1 MGLGINIKGELST
14 PIQFSTIQDC
24 VTNNVSGLFKNF
36 LSFTDS
42 ENAFYMTL
50 HPCEETVS
58 FEYVNDNLICSAKT
72 NSVGPGYHAYLVELV
87 EKIGKDL
94 QIQWTWDLEEGEEYY
109 ADETDY
115 YSHRDFKQL
124 QFEMLK
130 WLKALAK
137 SFTEEGTNDRCMFTM
152 PLGYPGMKRDYFGL
166 SPMGI
171 WTRES
176 FKKIAE
182 SDVDELE
189 WAGQAFF
196 IWWNKRDDDQFYKKT
211 GIALLNVEC
220 PWHYPADDREKKL
233 FSNIDNCFEL
243 AKQLNPMIDLPFTD
257 WATVRNFLNEEDADI
272 PETDFGFK
280 KHLMTF
286 ALPGK
291 WMIDLPGNLYYTV
304 DENTEVYYDHDRNVR
319 SICYTR
325 NDGKTDQE
333 YADDFFKTKDNAGAE
348 FLASSTDIAG
358 KAVVYYKMDKEVEQE
373 YWILQG
379 VRVKGKKFVFS
390 TICYPSEDFKQ
401 WAIDTWNSI
410 RR

>member
-1 MGLGINIKGELST
+1 MGLGIHIKAEINKR
-14 PIQFSTIQDC
+14 PQFSKIQRSI
-24 VTNNVSGLFKNF
+24 TENTSGLFTDF

-42 ENAFYMTL
+42 ETSLYVTL

-58 FEYVNDNLICSAKT
+58 FEYANDSLICSAKT

-87 EKIGKDL
+87 EKIGMDL
-94 QIQWTWDLEEGEEYY
+94 HIQWTWNLEEGEEYY
-109 ADETDY
+109 LDETDY
-115 YSHRDFKQL
+115 YRHRDFKQL

-137 SFTEEGTNDRCMFTM
+137 SFTEEGKNEQCMFTM
-152 PLGYPGMKRDYFGL
+152 PLGYPRMKRNYFAV
-166 SPMGI
+166 SPLGI

-182 SDVDELE
+182 SEVHDLE

-196 IWWNKRDDDQFYKKT
+196 IWWNKKDDAQLYKKT

-220 PWHYPADDREKKL
+220 PWHYPADDKEKKL
-233 FSNIDNCFEL
+233 LSNIDSCFEI
-243 AKQLNPMIDLPFTD
+243 AKKLDPEIDLPFTD
-257 WATVRNFLNEEDADI
+257 WGTVRNFLNEEDADI
-272 PETDFGFK
+272 PETEFGYK
-280 KHLMTF
+280 KGLMAF
-286 ALPGK
+286 DLPGK
-291 WMIDLPGNLYYTV
+291 WLIDLPGNFYYTV
-304 DENTEVYYDHDRNVR
+304 DESSEVYYDHERTVR

-325 NDGKTDQE
+325 NDDKNDQE
-333 YADDFFKTKDNAGAE
+333 YADGFLKDKDNAGAE
-348 FLASSTDIAG
+348 FLTSGSDIAG
-358 KAVVYYKMDKEVEQE
+358 KAIVYYSIDKELEQE

-379 VRVKGKKFVFS
+379 VKVKGDKFVFS
-390 TICYPSEDFKQ
+390 TICYPSDDYKQ